1 MRTCYFRSIIPLQL
15 QSFTPSASQLISYWS
30 AVTALHC
37 IRHYLLSQYTAYWA
51 PLLAHEDYHH
61 INNTQLSSQS
71 GLGTGGPRP
80 YNVAQMIFLFL
91 LIGLVGLVIVEDVL
105 LRY

>member
-15 QSFTPSASQLISYWS
+15 QSFPPSASQLISYWS
-30 AVTALHC
+30 AVTALHPRC

-61 INNTQLSSQS
+61 INNTQLSSIAAN
-71 GLGTGGPRP
+71 LGWPQE
-80 YNVAQMIFLFL
+80 ALSLKMWLK
-91 LIGLVGLVIVEDVL
+91 
-105 LRY
+105 